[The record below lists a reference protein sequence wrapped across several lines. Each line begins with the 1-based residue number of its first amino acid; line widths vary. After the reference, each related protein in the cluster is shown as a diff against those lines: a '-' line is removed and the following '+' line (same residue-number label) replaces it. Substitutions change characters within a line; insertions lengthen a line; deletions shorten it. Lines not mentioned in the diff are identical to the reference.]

1 MKIKEIT
8 RYRADVERL
17 LVDSIRMTMELE
29 QRWGITGG
37 WEAAHAQVDLD
48 AHPVD
53 GARIEAALLLRKA
66 KLHTLAAI
74 HANKKNN
81 LHSFAVQMRP
91 ALECIGLIVFLVR
104 NLVIVGKERGL
115 HSILDYEDSVG
126 YYHLSSTIG
135 KYVTKSDISNLMSSA
150 AAKAAES
157 VGVPK
162 IRTKKAKKRRFTQND
177 KVSLLAGGNNWYD
190 HLSRYFVHGDG
201 DWTGDPM
208 NGSVTSTDTALDD
221 LAFATI
227 MDYLANQVT
236 VMNAYAA
243 WYPVNGIIDDDW
255 LDRTVACWREVVER
269 SNDLKNEL
277 IAALNEDRVTV
288 EV

>member
-29 QRWGITGG
+29 RHWGITGG
-37 WEAAHAQVDLD
+37 WKVARTQVDLD
-48 AHPVD
+48 AHRVD

-66 KLHTLAAI
+66 RLHTLAAI
-74 HANKKNN
+74 NANKRNN

-104 NLVIVGKERGL
+104 NLALVEKERGL
-115 HSILDYEDSVG
+115 HSILDYEDSTG
-126 YYHLSSTIG
+126 YYQLSSTIG
-135 KYVTKSDISNLMSSA
+135 KFASRRDISNVMSSA
-150 AAKAAES
+150 HAKAAAS
-157 VGVPK
+157 VGVPR
-162 IRTKKAKKRRFTQND
+162 IRTKKAKKRRFTQYD
-177 KVSLLAGGNNWYD
+177 KVSVLADGNCWYD
-190 HLSRYFVHGDG
+190 HLSRYFVHGDA

-208 NGSVTSTDTALDD
+208 EGGVMSIGTALDD
-221 LAFATI
+221 LAFAT
-227 MDYLANQVT
+227 MMNYLANQVT
-236 VMNAYAA
+236 IMNAFAA
-243 WYPVNGIIDDDW
+243 WYPVNGTTDDDW
-255 LDRTVACWREVVER
+255 LDRTMLFQREVAEK

-277 IAALNEDRVTV
+277 IAALDEDRVTV